1 MKKPL
6 NSIQESLQ
14 KAWSDALA
22 SLHGVEEEMGRR
34 FRQLKERAD
43 LQQSTDEIQRILV
56 EMRQRLQDSS
66 ETFGQQLEERMRTV
80 FSRVKSPLAEEV
92 ARLKAKAEQL
102 GRRIE
107 SQLGGKAEAPKA
119 DKPASPEQA
128 EGSGTAE
135 SPGPGE
141 PKS

>member
-1 MKKPL
+1 MKKPF

-43 LQQSTDEIQRILV
+43 LQQSTDEVQRILV

-66 ETFGQQLEERMRTV
+66 EAFGQQLEERMRTV

-107 SQLGGKAEAPKA
+107 SQLGGKAEAPEA
-119 DKPASPEQA
+119 AKPAEESESA
-128 EGSGTAE
+128 ETPKS
-135 SPGPGE
+135 SGPGE
-141 PKS
+141 PTT

>member
-107 SQLGGKAEAPKA
+107 SQLGGKAEAPEE
-119 DKPASPEQA
+119 KPASSEQA

-141 PKS
+141 PTS